1 MNRMNGLLAIL
12 LSLLVTFAFSSAMAA
27 APADKGKAATVETV
41 KGQAGGTEEKEAT
54 ASFKIDVNTADVDEL
69 TRIPGIGPKTAEAIV
84 AYRKDVGQFKKVEDL
99 IEVKGIGPKKLETIR
114 PFLANI

>member
-12 LSLLVTFAFSSAMAA
+12 LSLLVTFTFSSAMAA
-27 APADKGKAATVETV
+27 APADKGKVATEDTVAA
-41 KGQAGGTEEKEAT
+41 
-54 ASFKIDVNTADVDEL
+54 ASIKVDINTADVEEL

-84 AYRKDVGQFKKVEDL
+84 AYRKDVGQFKKLDDL

>member
-1 MNRMNGLLAIL
+1 MNGLLAIL

-27 APADKGKAATVETV
+27 APADKDKAATEETV
-41 KGQAGGTEEKEAT
+41 KGQAATEEKEAT
-54 ASFKIDVNTADVDEL
+54 ASFKIDVNTADVAEL

-84 AYRKDVGQFKKVEDL
+84 AYRKDVGQFKKLEDL

>member
-27 APADKGKAATVETV
+27 APADKGKAATEETV
-41 KGQAGGTEEKEAT
+41 KSKAAT
-54 ASFKIDVNTADVDEL
+54 VETAAAASVKVDVNTADVEEL

-84 AYRKDVGQFKKVEDL
+84 AYRKDVGPFKTVEEL

>member
-1 MNRMNGLLAIL
+1 MNGLLAIL
-12 LSLLVTFAFSSAMAA
+12 PAGYLAFSAMAA
-27 APADKGKAATVETV
+27 APESGGRRQKQCEKQRRREKQRLRPV
-41 KGQAGGTEEKEAT
+41 KV
-54 ASFKIDVNTADVDEL
+54 DVNTADVEEL

-84 AYRKDVGQFKKVEDL
+84 AYRKDVGPFKTVEDL

>member
-12 LSLLVTFAFSSAMAA
+12 LSLLVAFTFSSAMAA
-27 APADKGKAATVETV
+27 APADKDKAAKEETV
-41 KGQAGGTEEKEAT
+41 KGQTATEEKEAT
-54 ASFKIDVNTADVDEL
+54 ASFKVDVNTADVEEL

>member
-12 LSLLVTFAFSSAMAA
+12 LSLLVTFTFSSAMAA
-27 APADKGKAATVETV
+27 APADKGKAATEETV
-41 KGQAGGTEEKEAT
+41 AT
-54 ASFKIDVNTADVDEL
+54 ASVKVDINTADVEEL